1 MDFYLQATGPG
12 AADHRLLALV
22 AERLAHGLMPQIR
35 ASQGP
40 HQTAGGAPFT
50 HPASGSSGSVAV
62 SAPER
67 LGESWRWVV
76 RAGVGGDVQP
86 DALGTPV
93 GTPLGTLLGNAL
105 ATARAEVPGS
115 DWFVLSD
122 RRPYRALACDMDHT
136 CVAEETLV
144 AAAGRAGVAAEVD
157 RLTRGSTAGTLDFTA
172 SLCERVRMLRGLS
185 VRDLIEIGH
194 AVPLNEGIEALV
206 DRANRA
212 GALTVLVTGGLAP
225 TAEVVAQRVGFRACI
240 SNQVGIVA
248 GRMDG
253 TLLPPA
259 VDGPGKRTHLAALLG
274 VHGLHLEQTVAT
286 GDGANDCEMLSAVG
300 LGVAFRATAALRGV
314 TPHWLDHAT
323 LAAIADLAD
332 WGSD

>member
-1 MDFYLQATGPG
+1 MNFYLQATGPG
-12 AADHRLLALV
+12 AADRRLLASV
-22 AERLAHGLMPQIR
+22 AERLAHGLMSQIR
-35 ASQGP
+35 ASQAP
-40 HQTAGGAPFT
+40 QQTAGAAPCT
-50 HPASGSSGSVAV
+50 GPVSGSVAM

-86 DALGTPV
+86 DALGTPL
-93 GTPLGTLLGNAL
+93 GTPLGNAL
-105 ATARAEVPGS
+105 ATARAEVLGS
-115 DWFVLSD
+115 DWFVLPD

-172 SLCERVRMLRGLS
+172 SLRERVRMLHGLS
-185 VRDLIEIGH
+185 VRDLVEIGH

-225 TAEVVAQRVGFRACI
+225 TAEVVAQRIGFRACI

-253 TLLPPA
+253 SLLQPV

-274 VHGLHLEQTVAT
+274 AHGLHLEQTVAT

-332 WGSD
+332 WSSD